1 MTKFADLET
10 WTDKFSDG
18 QAEQRLPAWSQDGK
32 LDVPVSARCSEG
44 IHIHE
49 GNHNFKRGD

>member
-18 QAEQRLPAWSQDGK
+18 QAEQRLPGWSQDGK

-44 IHIHE
+44 VHIHE
-49 GNHNFKRGD
+49 GNFNF